1 MQHLIQG
8 MASLDKQDRIESTSL
23 KTTSRNNQVEAE
35 AARLLVRA
43 VADSKM
49 TEKFGKTPL
58 LDHAETH
65 EMKDVLMEE
74 S

>member
-8 MASLDKQDRIESTSL
+8 MASLDRIESTSL
-23 KTTSRNNQVEAE
+23 KTTSRNNQVEA
-35 AARLLVRA
+35 ARLLVRA

-49 TEKFGKTPL
+49 TEKFDKTPF